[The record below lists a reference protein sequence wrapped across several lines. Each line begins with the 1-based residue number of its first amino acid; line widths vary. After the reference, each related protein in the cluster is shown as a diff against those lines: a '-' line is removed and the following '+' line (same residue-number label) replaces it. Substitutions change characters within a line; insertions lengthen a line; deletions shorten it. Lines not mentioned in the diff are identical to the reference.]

1 MKQNFDNITIKGILS
16 VIPSNYSKFEDELS
30 NYSFT
35 KDQSEKLGK
44 TFGYNQHNVVRC
56 EDTSVSDLAIFGL
69 KKLIENKLIIKKNV
83 EAVILVTQSPDYF
96 IPPTTSIIN
105 ESIEFQENTEFY
117 DINQGCN
124 GFILG
129 LKQAALLLSAG
140 TKEVLLICGD
150 VLSKKVSIQD
160 RNSYPLSGDACSIIL
175 LQQEKGGGVLNI
187 DIRNDGS
194 GAMAINIRDGGF
206 KYPYNESSNIMH
218 FDEFNNYRCNAD
230 LVMQGD
236 KVFNFVMQKI
246 PDFLQNFCK
255 EQDCVL
261 EDIDWIFSHQPN
273 KFMLDRLIKKL
284 RIKPEKLPS
293 DTVSKYGN
301 SSSATIPVTINEHF
315 KNDKT
320 KKKVLFLGFGVGLS
334 WGAALTTLGNL
345 NFNEIIYYDE

>member
-1 MKQNFDNITIKGILS
+1 MKQNFDNIAIKGILS

-44 TFGYNQHNVVRC
+44 TFGYNKHNIVRR

-69 KKLIENKLIIKKNV
+69 KKLIESKHIIKNNV
-83 EAVILVTQSPDYF
+83 EAVILVSQSPDYF

-105 ESIEFQENTEFY
+105 ESIEFPEHTEYY

-129 LKQAALLLSAG
+129 LKQAALLISTG
-140 TKEVLLICGD
+140 MKEVLLLCGD

-175 LQQEKGGGVLNI
+175 LQHEKEGSALNI

-206 KYPYNESSNIMH
+206 KYLYNETSNIKH

-246 PDFLQNFCK
+246 PSFLQNFCK
-255 EQDCVL
+255 EQNCDM

-284 RIKPEKLPS
+284 RIKPEKFPS

-301 SSSATIPVTINEHF
+301 SSSATIPVTINENF
-315 KNDKT
+315 INDKT
-320 KKKVLFLGFGVGLS
+320 SKKVLFLGFGVGLS
-334 WGAALTTLGNL
+334 WGAALTTLDDL